1 MKEIKE
7 LLESGRVVVAKAGEP
22 ATPEQLAE
30 AVLEY
35 CEAAGYTINA
45 VYEVGGKITNSARH
59 IVWDKVAEKHLYKTA
74 DDEAFVPTTD

>member
-7 LLESGRVVVAKAGEP
+7 LLGSGRVVVAKAGEA

-35 CEAAGYTINA
+35 CEATGYTIEDVNIVELALYRA
-45 VYEVGGKITNSARH
+45 VTNNTRKCREDIKFSVG
-59 IVWDKVAEKHLYKTA
+59 AEPKERL
-74 DDEAFVPTTD
+74 